1 MRQGHRARDGIATR
15 GCWSNLKVPPA
26 TLNTG
31 TPRQLA
37 QQSPMLSLMLA
48 INSVNC
54 RVSSTGLIARCD
66 ARARTVHHCGLAAI
80 EAIPKDSGS
89 TLRYIAL
96 AFSSLPIML
105 SHECSPGSF
114 LLLFSASAIAPQIDR
129 RRVERP
135 RPAGLAAAVLG
146 LAACNLW
153 RLASIRGAVEARSCA
168 VIKFR

>member
-1 MRQGHRARDGIATR
+1 M
-15 GCWSNLKVPPA
+15 PPA
-26 TLNTG
+26 ILNTG

-37 QQSPMLSLMLA
+37 LQSLVPSLMLV
-48 INSVNC
+48 IDSVKC
-54 RVSSTGLIARCD
+54 RLSQTGLIARCD

-80 EAIPKDSGS
+80 EATPKDSGI
-89 TLRYIAL
+89 TLRYIVL
-96 AFSSLPIML
+96 AFSSLPSML
-105 SHECSPGSF
+105 SHECSPGSS
-114 LLLFSASAIAPQIDR
+114 LLLFSASGIARQIDR

-135 RPAGLAAAVLG
+135 RPAGHAAAVLG